1 MGEPGELEQKQAA
14 DRFELQYVLGKGA
27 YGTVV
32 KAKDRTTG
40 LDVAIKIIPLT
51 DTDPDELKTIQK
63 EINFLSQCSHPN
75 VVKYIGSYRHQHE
88 LWIVME
94 YCGGGSVNDLLA
106 ASHAHMPEQAIA
118 YVCGEALKGL
128 AYLHSLGKVHRD
140 IKCGNILMTESGG
153 IKLADFGVSAQLTAT
168 LSKAQ
173 TFIGTPHW
181 MAPEVIQESRYDG
194 KVDVWA
200 LGISAIEMAELT
212 PPNWN
217 VHPLRVI
224 FKISKDPPPKLTL
237 APEQWS
243 PVFHDFLR
251 QCLTKDHT
259 CRPTARYLLQHRFT
273 LQQQQQQQQQTTTT
287 GNSACPGQ
295 AQLVPLIAATV
306 QHLQQTAASAPA
318 PQTLLAQDRKGLAGV
333 ATGHF
338 SWKRGGTM
346 GGAGIGDTRVV
357 HNLRGRAP
365 FLQEQPRSPDPCQP
379 EQSDSPAGFGRKPR
393 RGEGLQSTLRAA
405 GSPVMDPRGTMVVH
419 EEGEEEDYGGTMVV
433 NDQDGGGMGTMVMH
447 PTGAR
452 GGRPKLPG
460 LGEEAEGGGGED
472 AVQYGT
478 INFGA
483 TVQGPGQ
490 PSGGEGGEGAGT
502 SSYLAAVRAA
512 AAEAKPREGNQP
524 GMEAEVA
531 VRPVAA
537 PPPKDERARTKER
550 LRGIYEGGLVVTA
563 PFLRAA
569 QAQPLALLGPSG
581 GGAGWEATG
590 CDSIS
595 AGAYEVLLHLVQ
607 QSAAASMHV
616 ANGEA
621 AVLPPITKLPPH
633 VVAHV
638 LANPQLQNTAQVL
651 AYNQQA
657 QAALVLGK
665 QEAADLQS
673 TISDLSASL
682 HCMLC
687 L

>member
-1 MGEPGELEQKQAA
+1 MGEPGELEQKQAS

-32 KAKDRTTG
+32 KAKDKTTG

-75 VVKYIGSYRHQHE
+75 VVKYVGSYRHQHE

-94 YCGGGSVNDLLA
+94 YCGGGSVNDLLT

-140 IKCGNILMTESGG
+140 IKCGNILLTESGG

-259 CRPTARYLLQHRFT
+259 CRPTARYLLQHRFI
-273 LQQQQQQQQQTTTT
+273 LQQQQQQQGS

-295 AQLVPLIAATV
+295 VRSRSFFPEIPL
-306 QHLQQTAASAPA
+306 
-318 PQTLLAQDRKGLAGV
+318 
-333 ATGHF
+333 
-338 SWKRGGTM
+338 
-346 GGAGIGDTRVV
+346 
-357 HNLRGRAP
+357 
-365 FLQEQPRSPDPCQP
+365 
-379 EQSDSPAGFGRKPR
+379 
-393 RGEGLQSTLRAA
+393 
-405 GSPVMDPRGTMVVH
+405 
-419 EEGEEEDYGGTMVV
+419 
-433 NDQDGGGMGTMVMH
+433 
-447 PTGAR
+447 
-452 GGRPKLPG
+452 
-460 LGEEAEGGGGED
+460 
-472 AVQYGT
+472 
-478 INFGA
+478 
-483 TVQGPGQ
+483 
-490 PSGGEGGEGAGT
+490 
-502 SSYLAAVRAA
+502 
-512 AAEAKPREGNQP
+512 
-524 GMEAEVA
+524 
-531 VRPVAA
+531 
-537 PPPKDERARTKER
+537 
-550 LRGIYEGGLVVTA
+550 
-563 PFLRAA
+563 
-569 QAQPLALLGPSG
+569 
-581 GGAGWEATG
+581 
-590 CDSIS
+590 
-595 AGAYEVLLHLVQ
+595 
-607 QSAAASMHV
+607 
-616 ANGEA
+616 
-621 AVLPPITKLPPH
+621 
-633 VVAHV
+633 
-638 LANPQLQNTAQVL
+638 
-651 AYNQQA
+651 
-657 QAALVLGK
+657 
-665 QEAADLQS
+665 
-673 TISDLSASL
+673 
-682 HCMLC
+682 
-687 L
+687 